1 MALVGLFV
9 VAFALLIIA
18 FAAVH
23 GFKLFKEGDT
33 SMLPLLMIAGFL
45 FLIGL
50 VFIIYNLIA

>member
-18 FAAVH
+18 FAAAH
-23 GFKLFKEGDT
+23 GFKLLKEGDT
-33 SMLPLLMIAGFL
+33 SMFPLLMIAGFL